1 MTVQYFEGGTSAGR
15 PVLEPEEVSTSQDV
29 YRPQRAR
36 DTTEEELKELLK
48 KSSLLVSIKHDGVRG
63 LGYRGLWFGKSMTPH
78 RNKTFNSWFQGGYM
92 GSPLV
97 IRIDGLDAEIL
108 LLDED
113 MTYDKRNI
121 VQKTAAF
128 LNSEDTPDV
137 NPERVVIRVF
147 DNFKHEHL
155 TLTQRLGIAEQIVD
169 SETTFMKS
177 MDHFDAGT
185 PGVQVVKR
193 PQIVMN
199 GQVLCSTIEE
209 IIELRKKALM
219 DGYEGLVIRRPD
231 LPVKQGRSSA
241 EGEFLRLKLFQTEEA
256 TVEGYELASKNN
268 NPSVKDALGLAKRSS
283 HKHAKVP
290 KDEIGS
296 FICFAN
302 YDIRDLFTDELLIK
316 AGQRFSV
323 SATSLPLDQR
333 KYLFTIRETLK
344 DQVLKFKFFPKGI
357 KDKPRFTTFVCWMSK
372 ADYSPL
378 P

>member
-1 MTVQYFEGGTSAGR
+1 MTVQYFEGGASAGR
-15 PVLEPEEVSTSQDV
+15 PVLEPEKASTSQDV

-63 LGYRGLWFGKSMTPH
+63 LGYRGLWFGKSMMPH
-78 RNKTFNSWFQGGYM
+78 RNKTFNSYLRTIGRLDDGLWF
-92 GSPLV
+92 SH
-97 IRIDGLDAEIL
+97 IEGLDAEIL

-113 MTYDKRNI
+113 LTYDKRNI

-128 LNSEDTPDV
+128 LNSDESPDI
-137 NPERVVIRVF
+137 NPERILIRVF
-147 DNFKHEHL
+147 DNFAYGCLSLSE
-155 TLTQRLGIAEQIVD
+155 RLVEAEKAVN
-169 SETTFMKS
+169 
-177 MDHFDAGT
+177 DAMLSLKTRLKNGKT
-185 PGVQVVKR
+185 